1 LRPPSRSGEPEP
13 LGATLN
19 ARSSEIKGLA
29 IGAVLAAAV
38 GALVVW
44 ASVSVAWLPVVVALA
59 ASAAAVLLVD
69 RSATLLPLALRPAPV
84 VFVSVAFGAVASS
97 SLPSDD
103 VAAYA
108 LLLGFELVGFAL
120 GILLL
125 PDISTAGIRP
135 REVDAEKLIRWSKV
149 IWWLGLL
156 AAFGFFATHG
166 IPALSGNVE
175 SGRVEQAASG
185 SGYFRLIA
193 YMAGPAS
200 LMIFAADGFRSWKY
214 VAGALIMIVAL
225 GDRSPLLYLLIPLGV
240 TFSIAGRRRFGSIQ
254 ILGVGLA
261 VLVIIAGLGAYRIV
275 SQEDFRSYPE
285 YRKDI
290 AEKNYLAIAETSLTH
305 YAEVV
310 PANAVLTKRLVDKGL
325 IHYQYGATYATLA
338 ISALPGRQL
347 SPDLLIKE
355 VTHKRFIGG
364 GTPPTLSGEGYMNA
378 GYIGVVVS
386 ALVLMLLVRYWA
398 SALPRSLRGLASPSG
413 RVTSMVYGYV
423 LAWALGAQ
431 VAGLAGASSVPLAGF
446 LLLVV
451 LRHMCSEKT
460 ARAV

>member
-1 LRPPSRSGEPEP
+1 
-13 LGATLN
+13 LN
-19 ARSSEIKGLA
+19 TRSSDIKGLA
-29 IGAVLAAAV
+29 VGAVLAAAV

-69 RSATLLPLALRPAPV
+69 RSATLLPVALRPAPV

-103 VAAYA
+103 VTAYA

-125 PDISTAGIRP
+125 PDITTANIRP
-135 REVDAEKLIRWSKV
+135 REVDAEKLVRWSKV
-149 IWWLGLL
+149 IWAFALLGAL
-156 AAFGFFATHG
+156 GFFATHG

-175 SGRVEQAASG
+175 SGRVEQATSG
-185 SGYFRLIA
+185 SGYFRLVA

-200 LMIFAADGFRSWKY
+200 LMILAADGRRSWKY
-214 VAGALIMIVAL
+214 VAGALVLIVAL

-240 TFSIAGRRRFGSIQ
+240 TFSIAGRRQFGSIQ
-254 ILGVGLA
+254 ILGVGLS
-261 VLVIIAGLGAYRIV
+261 VLAIIAALGAYRIV

-290 AEKNYLAIAETSLTH
+290 AEKNYLGIAATSLTH

-378 GYIGVVVS
+378 GYIGVVIS

-413 RVTSMVYGYV
+413 RVTSMVYGYG
-423 LAWALGAQ
+423 LAWVLGAQ

-451 LRHMCSEKT
+451 LRHLCSEKT